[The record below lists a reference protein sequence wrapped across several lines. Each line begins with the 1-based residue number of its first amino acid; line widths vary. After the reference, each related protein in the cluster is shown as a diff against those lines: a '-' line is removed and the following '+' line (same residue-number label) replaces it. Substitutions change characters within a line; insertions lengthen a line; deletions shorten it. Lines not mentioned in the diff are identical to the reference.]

1 MNYISLINNFWLLS
15 EEYEFRPIDIALYF
29 YLLKIANS
37 LSWKPSFKR
46 NNVEIMTKLGIN
58 SRHTFNDTRNR
69 LKMAGLIDYKT
80 YNGKPIST
88 YSIIDSCAKN
98 AQVTAQVTAQV
109 GAQVGAQLNKTKTK
123 TNIKK
128 ENIKKE
134 KNEVRELELDL
145 TTEKPQKKGST
156 PSPTLEEVV
165 SVCRSKGMTDEEA
178 ENFFYYYDAQGWV
191 TTGGQKIKRI
201 DSMVNRWLTN
211 RKEKKN
217 GTDNSTDSA
226 KREARNKALFD
237 EIMSHYG

>member
-37 LSWKPSFKR
+37 LSWKPIFKR
-46 NNVEIMTKLGIN
+46 NNKEIMAKLGIN
-58 SRHTFNDTRNR
+58 SRHTFNDARNR

-88 YSIIDSCAKN
+88 YSIIDSCAIN
-98 AQVTAQVTAQV
+98 AQVTAQVDAQV
-109 GAQVGAQLNKTKTK
+109 DAQLNKTK

-128 ENIKKE
+128 ENIKKK

-165 SVCRSKGMTDEEA
+165 SVCRSKGMTNEEA

-211 RKEKKN
+211 GKEKKN
-217 GTDNSTDSA
+217 GTDNNTNTA

-237 EIMSHYG
+237 EISSKYG

>member
-46 NNVEIMTKLGIN
+46 NNIEIMTKLGIN

-98 AQVTAQVTAQV
+98 AQVTAQVDAQV
-109 GAQVGAQLNKTKTK
+109 DAQLNKTKTK

-128 ENIKKE
+128 ENII
-134 KNEVRELELDL
+134 
-145 TTEKPQKKGST
+145 T
-156 PSPTLEEVV
+156 
-165 SVCRSKGMTDEEA
+165 
-178 ENFFYYYDAQGWV
+178 
-191 TTGGQKIKRI
+191 
-201 DSMVNRWLTN
+201 
-211 RKEKKN
+211 KN
-217 GTDNSTDSA
+217 GASLFNIFASESF
-226 KREARNKALFD
+226 KWSKA
-237 EIMSHYG
+237 

>member
-46 NNVEIMTKLGIN
+46 NNKEIMAKLGIN

-98 AQVTAQVTAQV
+98 AQVTAQVTAQ
-109 GAQVGAQLNKTKTK
+109 LNKTKTK

-145 TTEKPQKKGST
+145 TTEKPQKKGNT

-165 SVCRSKGMTDEEA
+165 SVCRSKGMTNEEA

-237 EIMSHYG
+237 EIMSRYG

>member
-1 MNYISLINNFWLLS
+1 MNYISLINNFWFLS

-46 NNVEIMTKLGIN
+46 NNKEIMAKLGIN

-98 AQVTAQVTAQV
+98 TQVDAQVD
-109 GAQVGAQLNKTKTK
+109 AQLNKTKTK
-123 TNIKK
+123 IKK

-145 TTEKPQKKGST
+145 TTEKQQKKGST

-165 SVCRSKGMTDEEA
+165 SVCRSKGMTNEEA

-211 RKEKKN
+211 GKEKKN

-226 KREARNKALFD
+226 KREARNKKLFD
-237 EIMSHYG
+237 EIMSRYG

>member
-15 EEYEFRPIDIALYF
+15 EEYEFRPIDIVLYF

-46 NNVEIMTKLGIN
+46 NNKEIMAKLGIN

-98 AQVTAQVTAQV
+98 AQVDAQVD
-109 GAQVGAQLNKTKTK
+109 AQLNKTKTK

-165 SVCRSKGMTDEEA
+165 SVCKSKGMTDEEA

-226 KREARNKALFD
+226 KREARNKKLFD
-237 EIMSHYG
+237 EIMSRYG

>member
-15 EEYEFRPIDIALYF
+15 EEYEFHPIDIALYF

-37 LSWKPSFKR
+37 LSWKPIFKR
-46 NNVEIMTKLGIN
+46 NNKEIMAKLGIN
-58 SRHTFNDTRNR
+58 SRHTFNDARNR

-88 YSIIDSCAKN
+88 YSIIDSCAIN
-98 AQVTAQVTAQV
+98 AQVTARVTAQV
-109 GAQVGAQLNKTKTK
+109 DAQLNKTKTK

-128 ENIKKE
+128 ENIKKK

-165 SVCRSKGMTDEEA
+165 SVCRSKGMTNEEA

>member
-46 NNVEIMTKLGIN
+46 NNKEIMAKLGIN
-58 SRHTFNDTRNR
+58 SHNTFNNVRNK
-69 LKMAGLIDYKT
+69 LKTVGLIGYKT
-80 YNGKPIST
+80 YNGKSISS
-88 YSIIDSCAKN
+88 YIIIDTLSKN
-98 AQVTAQVTAQV
+98 DEVTDKVTDKV
-109 GAQVGAQLNKTKTK
+109 TDEVTDNLNKTKT
-123 TNIKK
+123 
-128 ENIKKE
+128 NIKKE

-145 TTEKPQKKGST
+145 TTEKPQRKGST

-165 SVCRSKGMTDEEA
+165 SVCRSKGMTNEEA

-226 KREARNKALFD
+226 KREARNKKLFD
-237 EIMSHYG
+237 EIMSHYR

>member
-15 EEYEFRPIDIALYF
+15 EEYEFRPIDIVLYF

-46 NNVEIMTKLGIN
+46 NNKEIMAKLGIN

-98 AQVTAQVTAQV
+98 AQVDAQVD
-109 GAQVGAQLNKTKTK
+109 AQLNKTKTK

-165 SVCRSKGMTDEEA
+165 SVCKSKGMADEEA

-226 KREARNKALFD
+226 KREARNKKLFD
-237 EIMSHYG
+237 EIMSRYG

>member
-1 MNYISLINNFWLLS
+1 MNYISLINNFWFLS

-46 NNVEIMTKLGIN
+46 NNKEIMAKLGIN

-98 AQVTAQVTAQV
+98 TQVDAQVD
-109 GAQVGAQLNKTKTK
+109 AQLNKTK

-145 TTEKPQKKGST
+145 TTEKQQKKGST

-165 SVCRSKGMTDEEA
+165 SVCRSKGMTNEEA

-211 RKEKKN
+211 GKEKKN

-226 KREARNKALFD
+226 KREARNKKLFD
-237 EIMSHYG
+237 EIMSRYG

>member
-15 EEYEFRPIDIALYF
+15 EEYEFRPIDIVLYF

-46 NNVEIMTKLGIN
+46 NNKEIMAKLGIN

-98 AQVTAQVTAQV
+98 AQVDAQVD
-109 GAQVGAQLNKTKTK
+109 AQLNKTKTK
-123 TNIKK
+123 TNIKKENIKK

-165 SVCRSKGMTDEEA
+165 SVCKSKGMTDEEA

-226 KREARNKALFD
+226 KREARNKKLFD
-237 EIMSHYG
+237 EIMSRYG